1 MKTFFK
7 SILEWELTALA
18 RTVLRRFR
26 PYIVGITGS
35 SGKTTTKYM
44 IGELLRAV
52 RNKTYVSEGNL
63 NTEIG
68 LPMAVLG
75 YKKAPENILDF
86 ISVFFGAP
94 FRALFLTSYSAF
106 AVFEYAADKPG
117 DMEKLTSI
125 AAPDIAV
132 ITNIGVAHIG
142 AFKSVEKIAQEKW
155 KFAQMA
161 KDFVV
166 CDDDVLKKTKE
177 FNQPRAKVVLTGNIE
192 TAMAKDIK
200 YQTNKATFDF
210 YLTSK
215 KYQTEF
221 GFLGEHL
228 IRDLELS
235 VLAVHLATGESE
247 KILKQVE
254 SLKPQVGRGERILGR
269 RDILIL
275 DESYNANPLS
285 MLAALEVLRSIKYG
299 RKVAILGQ
307 MSEIEPIADK
317 AHLEV
322 ADRAKK
328 IADLTVGVGE
338 GFKSAKLDKW
348 YPNVEE
354 LGKEIEE
361 ILHPGDVVLLK
372 GSHFANHL
380 ERLVEKLK

>member
-1 MKTFFK
+1 MRTLIKN
-7 SILEWELTALA
+7 ILEWELAALA
-18 RTVLRRFR
+18 RGVLRRFR
-26 PYIVGITGS
+26 PYVIGVTGS

-44 IGELLRAV
+44 IGEMLKAV
-52 RNKTYVSEGNL
+52 RKKTYVAEGNL

-68 LPMAVLG
+68 LPMAILG
-75 YKKAPENILDF
+75 YKKSPENFFDF
-86 ISVFFGAP
+86 AGIFFGAP
-94 FRALFLTSYSAF
+94 FRVLFLKSYSAF
-106 AVFEYAADKPG
+106 AVFEYATDKPG
-117 DMEKLTSI
+117 DMDELISI

-155 KFAQMA
+155 RLAQAA
-161 KDFVV
+161 KDHVV
-166 CDDDVLKKTKE
+166 CDEDVLKKTSQ
-177 FNQPRAKVVLTGNIE
+177 FNQPKAQVRLTGNVE
-192 TAMAKDIK
+192 TALAKDIR

-210 YLTSK
+210 YLSSK

-221 GFLGEHL
+221 GFLGEH
-228 IRDLELS
+228 IVRDLELA

-247 KILKQVE
+247 KILDQVKN
-254 SLKPQVGRGERILGR
+254 LKPQVGRGERVIAR

-285 MLAALEVLRSIKYG
+285 MLAALEVLQSSKYG

-322 ADRAKK
+322 AQRAKK
-328 IADLTVGVGE
+328 VADLTVGVGNQFE
-338 GFKSAKLDKW
+338 SAKLDKW

-354 LGKEIEE
+354 LGKEIDE
-361 ILHPGDVVLLK
+361 ILHPGDVVLVK
-372 GSHFANHL
+372 GSLHANRL
-380 ERLVEKLK
+380 DKLVEKLK